1 MLTIGSN
8 LCVIDNSGAKIAK
21 CLKNLKKIN
30 KQIVTIGDLIIVV
43 LKKFKSKKKIV
54 KRTIYIGLVV
64 GIKYWLNRKDG
75 SLIRFFDN
83 YVLIYNKQF
92 KFLGSRVYSIILKE
106 VKIKILKYKKYR
118 TYFKKTIISNSFV
131 I

>member
-1 MLTIGSN
+1 MLNIGSN
-8 LCVIDNSGAKIAK
+8 LCVVDNSGAKIAK

-30 KQIVTIGDLIIVV
+30 KQIVTVGDLIIVV

>member
-1 MLTIGSN
+1 MLNIGSN

-43 LKKFKSKKKIV
+43 LKKFKNKKKII

-75 SLIRFFDN
+75 SLIRFFNN

>member
-1 MLTIGSN
+1 MLNIGSN

-64 GIKYWLNRKDG
+64 GIKY
-75 SLIRFFDN
+75 
-83 YVLIYNKQF
+83 
-92 KFLGSRVYSIILKE
+92 
-106 VKIKILKYKKYR
+106 
-118 TYFKKTIISNSFV
+118 
-131 I
+131 

>member
-1 MLTIGSN
+1 MLNIGSN